1 MMEQEVLEYESGF
14 INIGFKDNGG
24 WQKTNPINP
33 DSDGDGYPDG
43 LEIKTGHNP
52 MGPGK
57 IFETPGSST
66 STPITT
72 TTTVTSTPVS
82 ATSTL

>member
-1 MMEQEVLEYESGF
+1 MNKKLALVLFLVFSMLFCLSIAYGTA
-14 INIGFKDNGG
+14 GPD
-24 WQKTNPINP
+24 PA

-57 IFETPGSST
+57 IFETEESDVSS
-66 STPITT
+66 TT
-72 TTTVTSTPVS
+72 TTTTTSPT
-82 ATSTL
+82 TTL